1 MANKVA
7 EKTPG
12 LKFAEQQLLRHGWER
27 GKGLGKEENGIT
39 EAIKVKIKCDK
50 GGMGHK
56 EGEQFTFHWWDHVF
70 NKASTSLAVE
80 SAEDGVRVKK
90 VAEKEGAEGLVS
102 NKKPCKA
109 ALSKAKLYGHFVKS
123 ATLMSGQEHA
133 EKKASSSEDSS
144 SSDEDQ
150 RLDLSTTCRLSDE
163 DLIKACGGR
172 TAHKGARHGLR
183 MSAKLARLEQQEKEF
198 LEKYGKNR
206 KPADSPGKMASCSA
220 VPGWDKEE
228 DQEEGEEMEGKL
240 EKTKKKKKRSKESL
254 EEAVAESV
262 NNTVVNKKKRRKKHS
277 KEMCDSPALGE
288 PSDER
293 GHVHPAKKKC
303 SGKEKM
309 TVCNEGT
316 GSSKNG
322 VTLYA
327 SKDYKDEDAFIGV
340 LEDDGAGQEEKVE
353 QCLGGLDEEQFAEAA
368 VPDEDSICQTK
379 KKKKKKNITSD
390 VTEQMQDEEI
400 PDQQSAR
407 KKGRSR
413 EEEGAE
419 DETAAVRRS
428 KKKKK
433 AKEVGH

>member
-303 SGKEKM
+303 SG
-309 TVCNEGT
+309 
-316 GSSKNG
+316 
-322 VTLYA
+322 
-327 SKDYKDEDAFIGV
+327 V
-340 LEDDGAGQEEKVE
+340 LGDDGAGQEEKVE

-379 KKKKKKNITSD
+379 KKKKNITSD

-413 EEEGAE
+413 GEEGAE

-433 AKEVGH
+433 AKEVGQ

>member
-1 MANKVA
+1 MANKEA

-27 GKGLGKEENGIT
+27 GKGLGKAENGIT
-39 EAIKVKIKCDK
+39 EAVKVKIKCDK

-70 NKASTSLAVE
+70 NKASTSLEVE
-80 SAEDGVRVKK
+80 SAEDGIRVKK
-90 VAEKEGAEGLVS
+90 VAEKDGAEGVVS

-163 DLIKACGGR
+163 DLLKACGGR

-183 MSAKLARLEQQEKEF
+183 MSAKLARLKQQEKEF
-198 LEKYGKNR
+198 LAKYGKNS

-220 VPGWDKEE
+220 DSGWDREE
-228 DQEEGEEMEGKL
+228 DQEEGEETEAKL

-254 EEAVAESV
+254 EEAVAESADDTEV
-262 NNTVVNKKKRRKKHS
+262 SKRKRRKKHS

-293 GHVHPAKKKC
+293 GHVHPAEKKC
-303 SGKEKM
+303 LNKEKI
-309 TVCNEGT
+309 TACNKGT

-322 VTLYA
+322 VTLYG
-327 SKDYKDEDAFIGV
+327 SKGCKDQDAFTGV
-340 LEDDGAGQEEKVE
+340 LGDDGAGHEENVE
-353 QCLGGLDEEQFAEAA
+353 ECLAGLDEEAA
-368 VPDEDSICQTK
+368 VPDEDSICQT

-400 PDQQSAR
+400 PEQQSVR
-407 KKGRSR
+407 KKATSR
-413 EEEGAE
+413 QKEGAE
-419 DETAAVRRS
+419 DETAVLRRS

-433 AKEVGH
+433 AKELGH